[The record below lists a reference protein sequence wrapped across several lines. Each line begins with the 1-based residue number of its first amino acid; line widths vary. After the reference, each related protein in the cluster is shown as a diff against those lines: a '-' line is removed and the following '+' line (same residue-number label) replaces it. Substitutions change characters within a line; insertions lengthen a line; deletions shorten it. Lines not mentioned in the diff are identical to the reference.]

1 MPMIRSSRILRKSSI
16 TVAFLVKQ
24 LQELRG
30 GGLELIT
37 VSGAG
42 AAENQISQPI
52 SNRPGLVLT
61 GFTAKF
67 SDQRVQILGNTEC
80 YYLES
85 LSPEARK
92 KAFQTLISFP
102 IPCLFLTDNNRMPD
116 DLVWEAAQKNIP
128 IFRTPKP
135 TAEFVSVLH
144 DFLADQ
150 FAEQQT
156 VHGSLMDVYGIGL
169 LLTGKSGIGKSEVA
183 LDLIERGHR
192 LVADDV
198 VVLTHREGNVLIGS
212 GTDLV
217 QHFMEIRGLG
227 LIDVRAMFGVRAIRF
242 HKRVEVVVDLQTWDP
257 EKEYTRLG
265 MVDEHKA
272 FLGVSLP
279 LVKLPIIPGKNMT
292 VLCEVIAMN
301 HLLRYYGY
309 DPAVVFQERLQ
320 ERIRQKGPDATRGIE
335 YFGHDFE

>member
-1 MPMIRSSRILRKSSI
+1 MPMRRSFRILRKSSI
-16 TVAFLVKQ
+16 TVAFLIEQ
-24 LQELRG
+24 LQNLRG
-30 GGLELIT
+30 GGIELQT
-37 VSGAG
+37 VSDIGAK
-42 AAENQISQPI
+42 ENQITQPI
-52 SNRPGLVLT
+52 SNRPGLVLA
-61 GFTAKF
+61 GFTGKF
-67 SDQRVQILGNTEC
+67 TDQRVQLLGNTEC
-80 YYLES
+80 HYLDS
-85 LSPEARK
+85 LSPEEQEV
-92 KAFQTLISFP
+92 AFQHLISFP
-102 IPCLFLTDNNRMPD
+102 IPCLFLTDNNKIPEN
-116 DLVWEAAQKNIP
+116 LIANAAQKNIP
-128 IFRTPKP
+128 VFRTPKP
-135 TAEFVSVLH
+135 TAEFVSLLH

-150 FAEQQT
+150 FAEQQS

-169 LLTGKSGIGKSEVA
+169 LLTGKSGIGKSEVS

-198 VVLTHREGNVLIGS
+198 VVLTRREGNVLIGS

-227 LIDVRAMFGVRAIRF
+227 LIDIRAMFGVRAIRS
-242 HKRVEVVVDLQTWDP
+242 HKRVEVVVDLQSWDS

-265 MVDEHKA
+265 MVDEHKEL
-272 FLGVSLP
+272 LGVSLP

-309 DPAVVFQERLQ
+309 DPASVFQERLQ
-320 ERIRQKGPDATRGIE
+320 ERIRQKGSNATRGIE